1 MATAIIS
8 NAVLVAEIDRLVND
22 GMQVTFTPKGN
33 SMLPFIRGER
43 DTVMLKAPEN
53 IRKGDIVLAATSA
66 STYVLHRVI
75 DINGDQL
82 ILMGDGNL
90 VGTEKCRMTDVI
102 AVAVKINKGR
112 REIDCNSRSHQRR
125 ADIWRILKP
134 VRRYLLAIYRRI
146 IL

>member
-1 MATAIIS
+1 MATAIIP

-53 IRKGDIVLAATSA
+53 IRKGDIVLAAASA

-75 DINGDQL
+75 DINEDQL

-90 VGTEKCRMTDVI
+90 VGTEKCRMADVI
-102 AVAVKINKGR
+102 AVAVKINKGS
-112 REIDCNSRSHQRR
+112 REIDCNSRSHQNR
-125 ADIWRILKP
+125 AYIWRILKP

>member
-1 MATAIIS
+1 MATAIIP
-8 NAVLVAEIDRLVND
+8 NAVMVTEIDRLVKD
-22 GMQVTFTPKGN
+22 GMQISFTPKGN
-33 SMLPFIRGER
+33 SMLPFIRGEK
-43 DTVMLKAPEN
+43 DIVILKAPEK
-53 IRKGDIVLAATSA
+53 ISKGDIVLAGISA

-75 DINGDQL
+75 DINEDKL

-90 VGTEKCRMTDVI
+90 IGTEQCRSSDVI
-102 AVAVKINKGR
+102 AIAVKIIKGR

-125 ADIWRILKP
+125 ADIWRTLKP